1 MPRPRPS
8 WSMGSNDREILR
20 DLDQLYG
27 QRVPQWVRFAL
38 RETCN
43 FLLPASCAVCGRA
56 DDRLCPTCRGAVRRQ
71 LCLPPLPDSQSR
83 YLELPA
89 LAGQIPV
96 AACGVYGNE
105 LARAILSYKD
115 HQRYFL
121 KELFSP
127 YLAAALNA
135 SLVPQSSARRTLAV
149 PMPTSLKAIAR
160 RGYRPVE
167 AMLQSA
173 ERLGLLD
180 AGLELSPV
188 LHYRMGQVF
197 SGAQKS
203 KSGSDRRGQHAQ
215 LIAEIPRVRQQP
227 ILLVDDV
234 MTTGSTLQNAAITC
248 NNAGYDV
255 LGGVVLAL
263 TRPPGDDRGGQLR

>member
-1 MPRPRPS
+1 
-8 WSMGSNDREILR
+8 MGSNDREFLR

-27 QRVPQWVRFAL
+27 QKTPQWLRFAL
-38 RETCN
+38 RETVN

-56 DDRLCPTCRGAVRRQ
+56 DDRLCAACRSAVRHQ
-71 LCLPPLPDSQSR
+71 LGLPPLPASLNR

-96 AACGVYGNE
+96 AACGIYGNE
-105 LARAILSYKD
+105 LARAILAYKD

-121 KELFSP
+121 KNLFAP

-135 SLVPQSSARRTLAV
+135 ALVPQTSARRTLIV
-149 PMPTSLKAIAR
+149 PMPTSLKAVAR

-167 AMLQSA
+167 SMLQSA

-188 LHYRMGQVF
+188 LHYRLGQVF

-203 KSGSDRRGQHAQ
+203 KSGADRRGRRVQ

-234 MTTGSTLQNAAITC
+234 MTTGATLQNAAITC
-248 NNAGYDV
+248 NNAGFEV
-255 LGGVVLAL
+255 LGAVVLAL
-263 TRPPGDDRGGQLR
+263 TRPPGDEGPGQLR